1 MQQVW
6 SDMWGKRWYDR
17 LTAAIT
23 TTQWHR
29 QTDRQTDK
37 QTDALCVLSDTLVL
51 SCCPWNVAYFPA
63 CQTTPRLHHSR
74 SKSYTQTA
82 HVTYTLNDKN
92 TVSTVSWRR
101 RPAVPVQVHALWR
114 TAYWTTAVS
123 FKSPCCWRSPETTFN
138 SVAQSYRV
146 CDDYLSV
153 RWRTLVKR
161 IRSFE
166 YYMNGHKLDSVTA
179 EKVGLVTTWKHHSSV
194 YKHIKMRTSYWES

>member
-123 FKSPCCWRSPETTFN
+123 FKSLLLKITWDNIQQRGTVIPSLWWLLKC
-138 SVAQSYRV
+138 
-146 CDDYLSV
+146 
-153 RWRTLVKR
+153 K
-161 IRSFE
+161 
-166 YYMNGHKLDSVTA
+166 VTHFGKKNQ
-179 EKVGLVTTWKHHSSV
+179 EFWVLHEWS
-194 YKHIKMRTSYWES
+194 